1 MGMRRA
7 FTLIEVTLALGLLS
21 VGVLAIIGLYS
32 FGYRETSQSRED
44 VGAAALADA
53 VLGRLSTALSATN
66 MTWSTFKKLKSYPND
81 NGWGA
86 YLDGNG
92 RVSGDPSSL
101 ASTAYGDCMKD
112 LGREDASLPA
122 MGDFSWGLVI
132 IRYGAESRIVG
143 LGFRAVR
150 QKSSLMSAPLFY
162 TEARFQGVSE

>member
-21 VGVLAIIGLYS
+21 VGALAIVGLYS

-44 VGAAALADA
+44 VGATALADA
-53 VLGRLSTALSATN
+53 VLGRLSAALSATN
-66 MTWSTFKKLKSYPND
+66 VTWSTFKKLKSYPD
-81 NGWGA
+81 DGGWRA
-86 YLDGNG
+86 YLDNRG
-92 RVSGDPSSL
+92 RVSDDPSSL
-101 ASTAYGDCMKD
+101 ASRAYGDSMKD

-132 IRYGAESRIVG
+132 RHDDNSRIVG

-150 QKSSLMSAPLFY
+150 QKSALMSAPLFY
-162 TEARFQGVSE
+162 TEVRFQGVSE